1 MEDHKYLEF
10 WRLHFS
16 PQIVVNSSKSPAIA
30 QWVSKSTGSRLRE
43 CLATWIHL
51 LRESL
56 RAGSGLQY
64 MSNLVRRTDNPW
76 WCVFLS
82 SSLIVCCSPLY
93 LWHYLKYLNCQKW
106 LSHHFHKHLNY
117 HNIVISSPSQF
128 STTQSSSA
136 RIEFDIGD
144 SLIYVTRFYNL
155 VRNVKCLS
163 WRLNLQLAI
172 VEGDSVEG
180 DSVEEGASVEGDP
193 RQPCV
198 V

>member
-1 MEDHKYLEF
+1 M
-10 WRLHFS
+10 
-16 PQIVVNSSKSPAIA
+16 
-30 QWVSKSTGSRLRE
+30 
-43 CLATWIHL
+43 
-51 LRESL
+51 
-56 RAGSGLQY
+56 
-64 MSNLVRRTDNPW
+64 
-76 WCVFLS
+76 
-82 SSLIVCCSPLY
+82 
-93 LWHYLKYLNCQKW
+93 
-106 LSHHFHKHLNY
+106 
-117 HNIVISSPSQF
+117 SSPSQF

-180 DSVEEGASVEGDP
+180 ASVEGDP